1 MTKDNFEKLM
11 IKFRYVILDDF
22 DNVVEILYES
32 SEYPDRWDS
41 KLSKEMYRVLLDLD
55 IRFNFVDYDNCPNV
69 VVQLFENG
77 EWKHYSDAVDDYY
90 NL

>member
-1 MTKDNFEKLM
+1 M

-41 KLSKEMYRVLLDLD
+41 KLSNEMYKVLLDLD
-55 IRFNFVDYDNCPNV
+55 IRFNFVDYDNSPNV
-69 VVQLFENG
+69 VVQLLENG
-77 EWKHYSDAVDDYY
+77 EWKYYSDAVEDYF

>member
-1 MTKDNFEKLM
+1 MT
-11 IKFRYVILDDF
+11 KFRYVILDDF

-41 KLSKEMYRVLLDLD
+41 KLSNEMYRVLLELD
-55 IRFNFVDYDNCPNV
+55 IRFNFVEYDKCPNV

-77 EWKHYSDAVDDYY
+77 EWKHYSDAVDDFY